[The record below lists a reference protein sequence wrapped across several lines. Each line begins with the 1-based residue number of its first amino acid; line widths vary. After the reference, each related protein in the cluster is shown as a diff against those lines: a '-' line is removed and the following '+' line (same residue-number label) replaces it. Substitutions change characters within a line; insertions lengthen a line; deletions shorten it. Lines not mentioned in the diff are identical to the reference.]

1 MPQDEHR
8 ISKFPTNHQIRR
20 SILRSWNLRSM
31 DAINTFA
38 RLVLASWPQRRL
50 FISYS
55 SYQRLSGALS
65 IYTVARVYSLLLSL
79 SSCFLSLSDHRVL
92 SGEGYIPRNFRVVS
106 TVIGKRLIG
115 ERPALIMTVE
125 SARLEASSRAWR
137 RATPS
142 RLSLHALADL
152 LRFSSERILDGN
164 ATTRSS
170 SYSFRSR
177 LTRARARLRYCRLR
191 FDERGFM
198 GNVAVDTGQ

>member
-1 MPQDEHR
+1 M
-8 ISKFPTNHQIRR
+8 
-20 SILRSWNLRSM
+20 
-31 DAINTFA
+31 
-38 RLVLASWPQRRL
+38 
-50 FISYS
+50 
-55 SYQRLSGALS
+55 
-65 IYTVARVYSLLLSL
+65 
-79 SSCFLSLSDHRVL
+79 L